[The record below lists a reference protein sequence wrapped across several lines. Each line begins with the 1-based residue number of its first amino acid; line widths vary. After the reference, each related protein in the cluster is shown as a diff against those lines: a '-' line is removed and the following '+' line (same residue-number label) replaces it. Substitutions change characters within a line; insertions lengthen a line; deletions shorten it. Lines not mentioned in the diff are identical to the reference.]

1 MIFLM
6 IMKRMRVLMNK
17 WLLDRL
23 YAHKDQ
29 PTVRF
34 AFQGSINWIHGLSI
48 LVDTEFF
55 SDDNLKDHYKNV
67 TRRNVN
73 EIADTLVFENILMSL
88 HNVSALQKFE
98 SLEDNHY
105 DVVRSAIVAWYYAI
119 YYASKAMIAATSE
132 SDPQTHADTAK
143 VWQNNIIERGFAVEP
158 FNFNISNITTK
169 NIDEVISSLRR
180 ENTYDTNT
188 FPTNREE
195 ATGGAFSYLKGTAK
209 YTQEQIEER
218 VKGSREFRSFGV
230 DNFRT
235 KVAKE
240 LRDNK
245 LQSGVVN
252 FLTQAFR
259 YRGKANYRDSIYLSY
274 GDNREDEIETFIND
288 LENIALKFLKMASFY
303 VSKRVERGT
312 WDEFVEDIEQNSQLT
327 IDVGILNV

>member
-1 MIFLM
+1 MS
-6 IMKRMRVLMNK
+6 K

-23 YAHKDQ
+23 YNHKDQ

-34 AFQGSINWIHGLSI
+34 AFQGSINWIRGLSI
-48 LVDTEFF
+48 LVDSELF
-55 SDDNLKDHYKNV
+55 SDDNLKDHYENV

-73 EIADTLVFENILMSL
+73 EIADTRVFENILMSL
-88 HNVSALQKFE
+88 HDVSALQKFE
-98 SLEDNHY
+98 SLDGNHY
-105 DVVRSAIVAWYYAI
+105 NVVRSAIVAWYYAI

-143 VWQNNIIERGFAVEP
+143 VWQNNIISRGLAIEP
-158 FNFNISNITTK
+158 FNLSISDIRSRNIEDIIT
-169 NIDEVISSLRR
+169 NLRGLNR
-180 ENTYDTNT
+180 YDTSTN
-188 FPTNREE
+188 PTNNEE
-195 ATGGAFSYLKGTAK
+195 AIGGVFSYLKGTAK
-209 YTQEQIEER
+209 YAQWQTEER
-218 VKGSREFRSFGV
+218 VKNSREFKNLNV

-235 KVAKE
+235 KAARE

-245 LQSGVVN
+245 LQGGLVN

-274 GDNREDEIETFIND
+274 GDNREEEIEVFIND
-288 LENIALKFLKMASFY
+288 LENIASKFLQMASFY

-312 WDEFVEDIEQNSQLT
+312 WTEFIDDIDQNSQLT

>member
-1 MIFLM
+1 MS
-6 IMKRMRVLMNK
+6 K

-23 YAHKDQ
+23 YNHKDQ

-34 AFQGSINWIHGLSI
+34 AFQGSINWIRGLSI
-48 LVDTEFF
+48 LVDSELF
-55 SDDNLKDHYKNV
+55 SDDNLKDHYENV

-73 EIADTLVFENILMSL
+73 EIADTRVFENILMSL

-98 SLEDNHY
+98 SLDDNHY

-119 YYASKAMIAATSE
+119 YYTSKAMIAATSE
-132 SDPQTHADTAK
+132 SDPQTHSETAK
-143 VWQNNIIERGFAVEP
+143 IWQNNIISRGLAIEP
-158 FNFNISNITTK
+158 FNLSISDIRTK
-169 NIDEVISSLRR
+169 NIDDIITNLRGLNR
-180 ENTYDTNT
+180 YDTSIN
-188 FPTNREE
+188 PTNNEE
-195 ATGGAFSYLKGTAK
+195 AIGGVFSYLKGTAK
-209 YTQEQIEER
+209 YVQWQTEER
-218 VKGSREFRSFGV
+218 VKNSREFKNLNV

-235 KVAKE
+235 KVARE

-245 LQSGVVN
+245 LQGGLVN

-274 GDNREDEIETFIND
+274 GDNREEEIEVFIND
-288 LENIALKFLKMASFY
+288 LENIASKFLQMASFY

-312 WDEFVEDIEQNSQLT
+312 WDEFVNDIDQNSQLT